1 MYRKALTSDS
11 LSGRMVF
18 FGQKLPIIPSRL
30 GRRLGLSPPHTERVV
45 RRRAAQSS
53 AASARSAALAF
64 GATAAACGLSG
75 VGPTGVNRSP
85 PHQRRRGP
93 SLPSTGTRAVLAH
106 SRVVLRS
113 GRPKKTHFIFLFFA
127 ARSPL
132 CNEKGFLP

>member
-11 LSGRMVF
+11 LSGRMVC

-75 VGPTGVNRSP
+75 VGPTGRTRIGRLHISVVAG
-85 PHQRRRGP
+85 RRYP
-93 SLPSTGTRAVLAH
+93 LPVPAPCWHTLEW
-106 SRVVLRS
+106 
-113 GRPKKTHFIFLFFA
+113 F
-127 ARSPL
+127 
-132 CNEKGFLP
+132 